1 MAQSIT
7 TARDIPILIT
17 STASSSERRITP
29 SWTIAHLKSKL
40 EPVTGIPPSA
50 QKLTLRLPDQRQ
62 ETPIEAEDEDSVEV
76 GRWPLL
82 AYAEIK
88 VTSLNPNPISALP
101 PLSSVP
107 KYEMPES
114 KYETLSDTVLAYK
127 KDHKIGR
134 FDPAAPEIQE
144 RKVKEMWNE
153 VGERNLHSPSRCRL
167 TDSPTKRGLIS
178 FVGPIPSLPG
188 PPGAPWIGITL
199 DEPVGKNDGSVPSGE
214 RYFQCG
220 RNRGVFV
227 RAERV
232 EVGEFPELGLEDEG
246 SDMEEI

>member
-1 MAQSIT
+1 MT

-29 SWTIAHLKSKL
+29 SWTLAHLKTKL
-40 EPVTGIPPSA
+40 EPVTGIAPSS
-50 QKLTLRLPDQRQ
+50 QKLTLRLPDQER
-62 ETPIEAEDEDSVEV
+62 ETPIEAEDEDIVQV
-76 GRWPLL
+76 GTWPLV

-88 VTSLNPNPISALP
+88 VTSLTSNPISTLP

-114 KYETLSDTVLAYK
+114 QYSTLPDTVLAYK
-127 KDHKIGR
+127 KEHKIGR
-134 FDPAAPEIQE
+134 FDPAAPEIQQ
-144 RKVKEMWNE
+144 RKPPNKPPPIPEI
-153 VGERNLHSPSRCRL
+153 HPTTRCRL
-167 TDSPTKRGLIS
+167 TDSSTKRGTVS
-178 FVGPIPSLPG
+178 FIGAIPSLPG

-220 RNRGVFV
+220 KNRGVFV

-232 EVGEFPELGLEDEG
+232 EVGDFPELGLEGEG